1 MYAPYVILN
10 RTALPL
16 QIKSKALFG
25 TSRISSGHGTVSND
39 DVQQTRPFLFS
50 FPTDDQKNRA
60 LIRVGDSAWS
70 KPQSFDAIGSTYE
83 VGVAANSGKTTM
95 LNGVSVD
102 EGAGKVSTSK
112 NCKRHPC

>member
-1 MYAPYVILN
+1 MILN

-25 TSRISSGHGTVSND
+25 TSRVSSGHTTVSND

-60 LIRVGDSAWS
+60 LVKVGDSAWS

-83 VGVAANSGKTTM
+83 VKLAANSGKANM
-95 LNGVSVD
+95 LLGVAVD
-102 EGAGKVSTSK
+102 EGAGKVS
-112 NCKRHPC
+112 